1 MKTRIAMDL
10 VFRSVLV
17 CGLAY
22 AVAGCTTMQKKPA
35 ASKKPAEP
43 YRVESEGKV
52 PPLASAD
59 VKKQADEEVKFE
71 DLPVT
76 EEGVVVEEFTPVE
89 EPVVTP
95 PPAAATGAQTAPTAA
110 GENPRDTMAGYRIQ
124 VLASG
129 NEAAARSV
137 KEAAEVSVGVPAYIE
152 LADGVYKVRVGDCP
166 SRPEAEALL
175 AKCRAAGYGDAWIA
189 TTKILV
195 PRKDRTP

>member
-10 VFRSVLV
+10 VVRSVLA

-35 ASKKPAEP
+35 ASKKSAEP
-43 YRVESEGKV
+43 YRVEKEGKV
-52 PPLASAD
+52 PPLATTD
-59 VKKQADEEVKFE
+59 VRKKADEEEKFE

-76 EEGVVVEEFTPVE
+76 EEGVVVEEFAPPAEQPV
-89 EPVVTP
+89 P
-95 PPAAATGAQTAPTAA
+95 PPPSAPVSAQTAPATA
-110 GENPRDTMAGYRIQ
+110 GMPRDTMAGYRIQ
-124 VLASG
+124 VSASG

-137 KEAAEVSVGVPAYIE
+137 KEAVEVSVGVPAYIE
-152 LADGVYKVRVGDCP
+152 VVDGVYKVRAGDCP

-175 AKCRAAGYGDAWIA
+175 EKCRAAGYGDAWIA
-189 TTKILV
+189 TTTIFV

>member
-1 MKTRIAMDL
+1 MDL
-10 VFRSVLV
+10 IVRSMLTT
-17 CGLAY
+17 GLAF
-22 AVAGCTTMQKKPA
+22 AVVGCTTMQKKPA
-35 ASKKPAEP
+35 SSKKSAEP

-59 VKKQADEEVKFE
+59 VKKKADEEEKYE
-71 DLPVT
+71 DLPVA

-95 PPAAATGAQTAPTAA
+95 PASKATGAETTPTPA
-110 GENPRDTMAGYRIQ
+110 GTPRDSMAGYRIQ

-137 KEAAEVSVGVPAYIE
+137 KEAVEVSVGVPAYIE
-152 LADGVYKVRVGDCP
+152 IQDGVYKVRAGDCP

-175 AKCRAAGYGDAWIA
+175 EKCRAAGYGDAWIA
-189 TTKILV
+189 TTRILV
-195 PRKDRTP
+195 PRKDKNP

>member
-1 MKTRIAMDL
+1 MNTRTAIDL
-10 VFRSVLV
+10 IVRHVIVGAAVL
-17 CGLAY
+17 A
-22 AVAGCTTMQKKPA
+22 ASACTTMQRKPASAKKPA
-35 ASKKPAEP
+35 DP

-52 PPLASAD
+52 PPLASTD
-59 VKKQADEEVKFE
+59 VKKKADEEEKFE

-76 EEGVVVEEFTPVE
+76 EDGVVVEEFTPVE
-89 EPVVTP
+89 EPVVA
-95 PPAAATGAQTAPTAA
+95 PPAKSATGAQAQPA
-110 GENPRDTMAGYRIQ
+110 GGVEKPQDTMAGYRIQ
-124 VLASG
+124 ILASG

-137 KEAAEVSVGVPAYIE
+137 KESVEVSVGVPAYVE

-189 TTKILV
+189 TTTIIV